1 MRPFSWLTRCCSLAA
16 VALLLGCNGGGGG
29 GGGTPTDPGSGI
41 GLALTATPLT
51 IPLNDRARIVAQVT
65 TTGAPRDGRR
75 VELAT
80 SLGTLD
86 STQLTT
92 DALGRA
98 ETTLRASTTA
108 GTARITGTVE
118 GRVSASIEVRIGL
131 DRVVTLQI
139 EPSTITGDEAATVT
153 VFAFEGNSLPVPI
166 GTDVELT
173 TDRGQL
179 GATRLNTDS
188 FGAAVT
194 TLRTGGATGT
204 ANVTARIAGGP
215 TATAQATLRAAP
227 PSGTTL
233 RLSADP
239 PSTSANGTSSIT
251 VLVADS
257 SGVGLNGVEVQLGTT
272 IGRLDL
278 TRLHTDG
285 SGLATTT
292 LHGDGRRGT
301 ATLSAHLA
309 GTAITVR
316 ITVRFT

>member
-1 MRPFSWLTRCCSLAA
+1 MRSSSWLTRWCALAA
-16 VALLLGCNGGGGG
+16 AALLLGCNSGGGGS
-29 GGGTPTDPGSGI
+29 PTDPGG
-41 GLALTATPLT
+41 GVALALTATPAT
-51 IPLNDRARIVAQVT
+51 IPLNGHAQVVAQVT
-65 TTGAPRDGRR
+65 ATGGAARGGLR
-75 VELAT
+75 VELVT
-80 SLGTLD
+80 NLGTLD

-92 DALGRA
+92 DANGRA
-98 ETTLRASTTA
+98 ETTLRAASA
-108 GTARITGTVE
+108 SGTARITGTLE
-118 GRVSASIEVRIGL
+118 GRSTAATEVRIGL

-173 TDRGQL
+173 IDRGQL
-179 GATRLNTDS
+179 GATRLDTDS

-194 TLRTGGATGT
+194 SLRTGGATGT
-204 ANVTARIAGGP
+204 ANVTARVAGAP

-233 RLSADP
+233 RFTANP
-239 PSTSANGTSSIT
+239 PSTPANGTSTIT

-257 SGVGLNGVEVQLGTT
+257 TGVGLNGVEVQLGTT

-278 TRLHTDG
+278 TRLHTDT

-309 GTAITVR
+309 GTIITVR